1 MSQLSEQIEL
11 VRNTL
16 IQGSKFT
23 RFHKFDPLGAF
34 DEIIKELEQ
43 TTQIT
48 EQHDVTVTVTAEPE
62 SD

>member
-1 MSQLSEQIEL
+1 MSLLSEQIEL

-34 DEIIKELEQ
+34 DEIINNLAPEE
-43 TTQIT
+43 I
-48 EQHDVTVTVTAEPE
+48 HYEPE
-62 SD
+62 SKPIELKSD

>member
-1 MSQLSEQIEL
+1 MSLLSEQIEL

-34 DEIIKELEQ
+34 DEIIKEIPHEQ
-43 TTQIT
+43 QSESESESKST
-48 EQHDVTVTVTAEPE
+48 EYKPD
-62 SD
+62 